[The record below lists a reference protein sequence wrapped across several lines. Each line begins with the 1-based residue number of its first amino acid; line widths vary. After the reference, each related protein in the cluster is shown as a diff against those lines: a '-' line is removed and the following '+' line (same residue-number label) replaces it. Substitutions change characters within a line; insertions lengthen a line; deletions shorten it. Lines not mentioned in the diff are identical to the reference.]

1 MFCVRAEQGLGIND
15 MDSLSKISEL
25 KRMLRRSVVI
35 AGYSMV
41 FVFPMTALAQSESVS
56 KQDTGDD
63 AFQFKER
70 STIDSIPLR
79 SIEEDALAN
88 TIIEGGL
95 AAPAA
100 GVPVQAG
107 ENDDFYLDPLA
118 LQPRDSR
125 TDLGRSEIP
134 VNIIF
139 RDPKSVPGQTHSTDY
154 VIRPPQNRTYETQNI
169 RMTGR

>member
-1 MFCVRAEQGLGIND
+1 MIPAAAQAE
-15 MDSLSKISEL
+15 
-25 KRMLRRSVVI
+25 
-35 AGYSMV
+35 
-41 FVFPMTALAQSESVS
+41 
-56 KQDTGDD
+56 GDNQKGEG
-63 AFQFKER
+63 AFQFQER
-70 STIDSIPLR
+70 STIDNISLR

-107 ENDDFYLDPLA
+107 KNDDFYLDPLA

-125 TDLGRSEIP
+125 TDLGRTEIP

-139 RDPKSVPGQTHSTDY
+139 RDPKFIPGQTHSTNY
-154 VIRPPQNRTYETQNI
+154 VIRPPENRNYDALNVNMI
-169 RMTGR
+169 GR